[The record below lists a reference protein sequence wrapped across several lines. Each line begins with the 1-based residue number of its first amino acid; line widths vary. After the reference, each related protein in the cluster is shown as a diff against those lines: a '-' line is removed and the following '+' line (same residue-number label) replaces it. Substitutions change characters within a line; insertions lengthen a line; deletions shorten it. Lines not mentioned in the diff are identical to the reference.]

1 MASSIGHGL
10 VGWAFGV
17 AADPNRAS
25 RRFSVACAAAGVAP
39 DLDVLLHFLPGSTYA
54 ALGGHRGITHSLFFA
69 AVVGA
74 AISLIAFRRSELSR
88 VRVWMG
94 LAGAL
99 ASHDVLDML
108 TSYGGG
114 VTLFAPFSWEV
125 VTFSWHPLDPDA
137 AARAAS
143 TAWGQLGLAVG
154 NEVLWVW
161 LPALAVVAVVSLRRL
176 RGHRARLVLEQGGSE
191 TPHGGA

>member
-10 VGWAFGV
+10 TGWALGS
-17 AADPNRAS
+17 AADPDRS
-25 RRFSVACAAAGVAP
+25 GRRFAVACGSAAVAP
-39 DLDVLLHFLPGSTYA
+39 DLDVLLRLLPGSTYA

-69 AVVGA
+69 VLAGA
-74 AISLIAFRRSELSR
+74 AVAIVAFRRSELPLLR
-88 VRVWMG
+88 AWMG
-94 LAGAL
+94 LAAAV

-114 VTLFAPFSWEV
+114 VTLFAPFSWRV
-125 VTFSWHPLDPDA
+125 VTLPWHPLDPDTA
-137 AARAAS
+137 AYAAS

-161 LPALAVVAVVSLRRL
+161 LPALAIVAAV
-176 RGHRARLVLEQGGSE
+176 RAFRS
-191 TPHGGA
+191 AR